1 MTTLLK
7 YLNRNICFVVFFCS
21 FLVSSCNTSSSD
33 DNYLLLQKDL
43 KENYHI
49 NIPKNATCLIF
60 ISDEGCP
67 NCVISFS
74 QLILQNIDN
83 YKNTGLVIIHS
94 AGKNVDIDSYSSIK
108 NKNIKI
114 YSDYPDK
121 SEIIPSLGIVY
132 LKPQKQEVDTIIYI
146 DAFIIKEQFQ
156 YILQRN

>member
-1 MTTLLK
+1 MQTNFISKNKNT
-7 YLNRNICFVVFFCS
+7 IC
-21 FLVSSCNTSSSD
+21 
-33 DNYLLLQKDL
+33 LLLISLLIIGCKSQNADEDYFKFEKEL
-43 KENYHI
+43 KVNYHKS
-49 NIPKNATCLIF
+49 IPKNATCLIF

-146 DAFIIKEQFQ
+146 DAFTIKEQFQ